1 MNDDRD
7 RLRDEAKPILD
18 DLAAVGVAVVSVWEI
33 RTLREPYP
41 AAIPVLLRH
50 IGGDYAE
57 QTLNGLALALATP
70 VAYYALDA
78 IVAAYRRAP
87 RDRGRGLKDGLAF
100 AISAIVKKSDL
111 QLILSLLADES
122 LGSERTH
129 FIRNLRKWSN
139 RLPLAAER
147 LDALAKHPT
156 FAKAIAA
163 TRKKNDVRTS

>member
-1 MNDDRD
+1 MNDDRE
-7 RLRDEAKPILD
+7 RLREEAKPILD
-18 DLAAVGVAVVSVWEI
+18 ELAAVGMTVVSVWEI

-50 IGGDYAE
+50 IARPYA
-57 QTLNGLALALATP
+57 QKTLAGLALALATP
-70 VAYYALDA
+70 DAYYALDE

-87 RDRGRGLKDGLAF
+87 HDDGRGLKDGLAV

-111 QLILSLLADES
+111 QLVLGLIFDET

-139 RLPLAAER
+139 RLPLAAET
-147 LDALAKHPT
+147 LDVLARNRI
-156 FAKAIAA
+156 FAKAIAK
-163 TRKKNDVRTS
+163 TKSRNQITP